1 MWSSYDLIIY
11 YLDVLDILGVVGILN
26 PISGTVGMKLTP
38 GPEGMGG
45 GVFCGGVVLPPRPV
59 SVPAGQCWNP
69 QRTKDKRQFPGLA
82 WVRLPGPWLLPLA
95 PTAIVP

>member
-1 MWSSYDLIIY
+1 MWSSSYDLIIY

-45 GVFCGGVVLPPRPV
+45 CSVEVWSCPRGLCQ
-59 SVPAGQCWNP
+59 SQQASAGILRGP
-69 QRTKDKRQFPGLA
+69 RTSGNSR
-82 WVRLPGPWLLPLA
+82 V
-95 PTAIVP
+95 

>member
-45 GVFCGGVVLPPRPV
+45 GVLWRCGPAPAACVSPSRPV
-59 SVPAGQCWNP
+59 LESSEDQGQAAI
-69 QRTKDKRQFPGLA
+69 PGSSL
-82 WVRLPGPWLLPLA
+82 G
-95 PTAIVP
+95 